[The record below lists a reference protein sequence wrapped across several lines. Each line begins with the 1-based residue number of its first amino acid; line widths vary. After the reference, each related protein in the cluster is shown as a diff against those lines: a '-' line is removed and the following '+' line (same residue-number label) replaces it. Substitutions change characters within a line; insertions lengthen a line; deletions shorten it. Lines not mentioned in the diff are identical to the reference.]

1 VILRSIALLCIVV
14 TLAASDVKR
23 VIDGDTWDLHPFTI
37 YGPVQLDVQP
47 MAVLHNQRVRPLA
60 IDTPER
66 GQPLFAIATDSTRSW
81 LSRGAHK
88 MEACSRDF
96 NGRLLAWITRGID
109 SLHVFLGNA
118 GLSK

>member
-1 VILRSIALLCIVV
+1 MLRSIALACIIV
-14 TLAASDVKR
+14 TLAASDILR
-23 VIDGDTWDLHPFTI
+23 VIDGDTWDLQPFTI
-37 YGPVQLDVQP
+37 YAPVPLLEVRP
-47 MAVLHNQRVRPLA
+47 AAVLHRQRVRLLG

-66 GQPLFAIATDSTRSW
+66 GQPRFAEATDSARVW
-81 LSRGAHK
+81 FSRGSHK

-96 NGRLLAWITRGID
+96 NGRLLAWISRGID